1 MSKRV
6 LVVGGTGPTGVP
18 VVNLF
23 VRAGFEVAIYHT
35 GQHESDFDGPVE
47 HLHGDPRE
55 KDDIH
60 DKLGGRGWDIAFC
73 TSGRLRYLADE
84 LAGKTAKLV
93 AVTGQPVYK
102 GAMVRTG
109 QIGLPSAVP
118 ESSERQYD
126 ANNYTGHV
134 ARGEDQLMQHH
145 WQGSFNAVIL
155 RYPGVYGPR
164 APMPHEWYVVKRVLD
179 RRPFII
185 LPADGQN
192 MFQRGYAENLAQL
205 AFLACT
211 RPEADGQAFNA
222 ADERVMTTKAVTKAI
237 LDELGSDMEMVGMPA
252 SIAPSTY
259 SLAVKGTLILDM
271 SKARTMLGYHDVVD
285 PETAT
290 RLTARWLAENPPPDG
305 GVEWTRVG
313 GAAAFDYAFE
323 DTLMARWRVAMKHFE
338 GLEYPKQTL
347 IG

>member
-1 MSKRV
+1 MSFNV

-18 VVNLF
+18 AVERFL
-23 VRAGFEVAIYHT
+23 RAGWNVAIYHT
-35 GQHESDFDGPVE
+35 GAHEAEFSGPVE

-55 KDDIH
+55 LDDIKA
-60 DKLGGRGWDIAFC
+60 KLGERKWDVVFA
-73 TSGRLRYLADE
+73 TSGRLRFLADE
-84 LAGKTAKLV
+84 LAGKTRKLV

-126 ANNYTGHV
+126 ASGYTGHV

-145 WQGSFNAVIL
+145 WQGSFKAVIL

-179 RRPFII
+179 KRPFII

-192 MFQRGYAENLAQL
+192 MFQRGYAENLGEL
-205 AFLACT
+205 AYLACL

-222 ADERVMTTKAVTKAI
+222 ADERVMTTRAVTQCI
-237 LDELGSDMEMVGMPA
+237 LDELGAEMELVGMPA
-252 SIAPSTY
+252 GVAPRGY
-259 SLAVKGTLILDM
+259 SLADKGSLILDM
-271 SKARTMLGYHDVVD
+271 SKARAMLGYHDVVD

-290 RLTARWLAENPPPDG
+290 RRTARWLAENPPADG
-305 GVEWTRVG
+305 GGEWERVG
-313 GAAAFDYAFE
+313 GAAAFDYAAE
-323 DTLMARWRVAMKHFE
+323 DALIERWRAA
-338 GLEYPKQTL
+338 LELLPRPN
-347 IG
+347 GRASGG